1 MATIAMQRDLV
12 VTFKKETI
20 LNLGILSK
28 LQQMPSELSRLIFKE
43 NALEKPTQNFFN
55 HLSHYLVSIIDSQ
68 ACSSLPWPLYDT
80 KTERAYRNELSTF
93 ISDCSNKGLLAPVMS
108 SYLVNPGCYKVTMLI
123 FQMSQLAVQ
132 KVLLT
137 KMVKETQKKLYNDTT
152 EAYKAKNEDFIDN
165 IEKETVKISVK
176 FSHFM
181 KKRAVMEKIAELFKK
196 KITEMEN
203 KMAELNPQRYLDE
216 IVDGYLKTHAVDET
230 TRAEILKI
238 KDVNKPCSFFDDYL
252 IEIDNKITE
261 MENEWDRRMKPFLE
275 RCRETRNA
283 SETLVARQTA
293 EAPKDTYTLE
303 YNPKTDYICTK
314 ELQNQVNSEQKY
326 ILKNITKDDK
336 LSFPNLIRAFL
347 ISIGFILKNAEI
359 GNEIYKFNEY
369 LDGGRRNFAE
379 ILSAMRILLD
389 RVMNAEARLQP
400 THTSYNQSISLF
412 SDIPPLPD
420 LADLKMGKDLQSQ
433 VVFDAFTPLNI
444 TKHQFNLRKK
454 ASGFAK
460 PQSRSLLVPPS
471 CQRPRDD
478 FLKSL
483 VSCRVSSY
491 DRPNVTQNLNM
502 SVISQTN
509 YRNNE
514 TIAECSTGFTKQQI
528 LRLLSTKKSSSSKKF
543 KYKTERPDNVN
554 VKKGGLFN
562 ESVASVASTDSNG
575 LFRSHSSPNLFENRE
590 RRSKIP
596 IPRKLSVMQEDGPLL
611 EVSGILALESDNSFR
626 TPEGVMRLDN
636 NRKIFDATSLPTISI
651 TPEPDKVPTN
661 LHEDS
666 NKAHFAD
673 LNVSKLQEDILEKE
687 EPKTETPKTNTHL
700 IRKTSSLEK
709 IINRFKKVRASVLP
723 YEKSTEDGSEIKTIA
738 EEKENHNTVNID
750 VITANRVL
758 LPDLLSPSCS
768 VLQKKSSDYS
778 DPLWFEDEPP
788 SRKPRES
795 LGTALGVDHTFLDQF
810 DLLD

>member
-12 VTFKKETI
+12 VTFKKETM

-28 LQQMPSELSRLIFKE
+28 LQQMPSELGRLVFKE

-132 KVLLT
+132 RVLMT

-152 EAYKAKNEDFIDN
+152 EAYKAKNEDFIEN

-176 FSHFM
+176 FSNFM
-181 KKRAVMEKIAELFKK
+181 KKRAAMENIAALFRK

-203 KMAELNPQRYLDE
+203 KMTELNPQRYLDE
-216 IVDGYLKTHAVDET
+216 IVDGYLKTHEVDEAT
-230 TRAEILKI
+230 AAEILKI
-238 KDVNKPCSFFDDYL
+238 KDFNKPCSFFDDYL
-252 IEIDNKITE
+252 IEVDNRITE
-261 MENEWDRRMKPFLE
+261 MENEWDARMKPFLE
-275 RCRETRNA
+275 NCRETRNA
-283 SETLVARQTA
+283 TEMLVARQTG
-293 EAPKDTYTLE
+293 EAPRSTYTLE

-314 ELQNQVNSEQKY
+314 ELQSQVNSEQKY

-336 LSFPNLIRAFL
+336 LCFPNLIRAFL
-347 ISIGFILKNAEI
+347 ISIGFMLKNAEI

-369 LDGGRRNFAE
+369 VEGGRRNFAE
-379 ILSAMRILLD
+379 IVSAMKILLD

-400 THTSYNQSISLF
+400 TQTSYNQSVSLL

-433 VVFDAFTPLNI
+433 VIFDTFTPLNI

-460 PQSRSLLVPPS
+460 PQSRSLLVAPS

-491 DRPNVTQNLNM
+491 DRPNVTQNFNA

-509 YRNNE
+509 YRSNE

-543 KYKTERPDNVN
+543 KYKTERPDNTN
-554 VKKGGLFN
+554 IKKGRLFN
-562 ESVASVASTDSNG
+562 ESVASTDSNG

-611 EVSGILALESDNSFR
+611 EVSGILALESDNSYG
-626 TPEGVMRLDN
+626 TPEGVMRLDS
-636 NRKIFDATSLPTISI
+636 NRQIFDATSLPTITV
-651 TPEPDKVPTN
+651 TPEPDKVLAN
-661 LHEDS
+661 LHEES
-666 NKAHFAD
+666 NKAHFSD
-673 LNVSKLQEDILEKE
+673 LNVQKLQEDLLEKDDT
-687 EPKTETPKTNTHL
+687 KTETPKTNTHL

-723 YEKSTEDGSEIKTIA
+723 CDKSAEDANEIKTIV
-738 EEKENHNTVNID
+738 EEKEKENLNTVNID
-750 VITANRVL
+750 VFTANRVL

-768 VLQKKSSDYS
+768 VLQKKSSDYL
-778 DPLWFEDEPP
+778 DPLWFDDEPP